1 MINFT
6 LWLTVCF
13 GGKFRQKRTIA
24 LGTGSGSD
32 AGFRGD
38 NFTMKSCQPRLF
50 NEDKMAQQTP
60 LYEQHTLCG
69 ARMVDFHGW
78 MMPLHYGSQ
87 IDEHH
92 AVRTDAGMFDVSH
105 MTIRRDLQKLEQQGA
120 VVLVSGGVQSP
131 GRVAHEPSHQV
142 KTALAMTQKAA
153 IGKLAASLVQPGSCI
168 YLDAGTTTLAIAQH
182 LIHMESLTVVTN
194 DFVIANYLLDN
205 SNCTIIHTGGAVCR
219 ENRSCV
225 GEAAAT
231 MLRSLMIDQAFIS
244 ASSWSVRGIS
254 TPAEDKVTVKRAI
267 ASASRQRVLVCDA
280 TKYGQVAT
288 WLALPLSEF
297 DQIITDDGLPESA
310 SRALAKQ
317 DLSLLVAKNE

>member
-1 MINFT
+1 MIPVERRQII
-6 LWLTVCF
+6 LEMVAEKGIVSIAELT
-13 GGKFRQKRTIA
+13 
-24 LGTGSGSD
+24 D
-32 AGFRGD
+32 
-38 NFTMKSCQPRLF
+38 
-50 NEDKMAQQTP
+50 
-60 LYEQHTLCG
+60 
-69 ARMVDFHGW
+69 RMN
-78 MMPLHYGSQ
+78 
-87 IDEHH
+87 
-92 AVRTDAGMFDVSH
+92 VSH

-194 DFVIANYLLDN
+194 DFVIA
-205 SNCTIIHTGGAVCR
+205 
-219 ENRSCV
+219 NRSCV

>member
-1 MINFT
+1 M
-6 LWLTVCF
+6 
-13 GGKFRQKRTIA
+13 
-24 LGTGSGSD
+24 
-32 AGFRGD
+32 
-38 NFTMKSCQPRLF
+38 
-50 NEDKMAQQTP
+50 
-60 LYEQHTLCG
+60 
-69 ARMVDFHGW
+69 
-78 MMPLHYGSQ
+78 
-87 IDEHH
+87 
-92 AVRTDAGMFDVSH
+92 
-105 MTIRRDLQKLEQQGA
+105 
-120 VVLVSGGVQSP
+120 
-131 GRVAHEPSHQV
+131 
-142 KTALAMTQKAA
+142 
-153 IGKLAASLVQPGSCI
+153 
-168 YLDAGTTTLAIAQH
+168 
-182 LIHMESLTVVTN
+182 VTN

>member
-1 MINFT
+1 MIPVERRQII
-6 LWLTVCF
+6 LEMVAEKGIVSIAELT
-13 GGKFRQKRTIA
+13 
-24 LGTGSGSD
+24 D
-32 AGFRGD
+32 
-38 NFTMKSCQPRLF
+38 
-50 NEDKMAQQTP
+50 
-60 LYEQHTLCG
+60 
-69 ARMVDFHGW
+69 RMN
-78 MMPLHYGSQ
+78 
-87 IDEHH
+87 
-92 AVRTDAGMFDVSH
+92 VSH

-142 KTALAMTQKAA
+142 KTALA
-153 IGKLAASLVQPGSCI
+153 ILVQPGRCI

-182 LIHMESLTVVTN
+182 LTHMEPLTVVTN
-194 DFVIANYLLDN
+194 DFVIADYLLDN

-310 SRALAKQ
+310 SRALAKL

>member
-1 MINFT
+1 M
-6 LWLTVCF
+6 LTE
-13 GGKFRQKRTIA
+13 KRFEEI
-24 LGTGSGSD
+24 LKLLD
-32 AGFRGD
+32 EK
-38 NFTMKSCQPRLF
+38 KSITVTEIKEML
-50 NEDKMAQQTP
+50 NTSE
-60 LYEQHTLCG
+60 
-69 ARMVDFHGW
+69 
-78 MMPLHYGSQ
+78 S
-87 IDEHH
+87 
-92 AVRTDAGMFDVSH
+92 
-105 MTIRRDLQKLEQQGA
+105 TIRRDLTALDRAGKLVKVFGGA
-120 VVLVSGGVQSP
+120 VAVD
-131 GRVAHEPSHQV
+131 AAFTAAEPSV
-142 KTALAMTQKAA
+142 AQKVGVNKEEKQTIARY
-153 IGKLAASLVQPGSCI
+153 AASLLVPDDFI

-194 DFVIANYLLDN
+194 DFVIADYLLDN

>member
-1 MINFT
+1 MQKLIPVERRQII
-6 LWLTVCF
+6 LEMVAEKGIVSIAELT
-13 GGKFRQKRTIA
+13 
-24 LGTGSGSD
+24 D
-32 AGFRGD
+32 
-38 NFTMKSCQPRLF
+38 
-50 NEDKMAQQTP
+50 
-60 LYEQHTLCG
+60 
-69 ARMVDFHGW
+69 RMN
-78 MMPLHYGSQ
+78 
-87 IDEHH
+87 
-92 AVRTDAGMFDVSH
+92 VSH

>member
-105 MTIRRDLQKLEQQGA
+105 MTIVDL
-120 VVLVSGGVQSP
+120 
-131 GRVAHEPSHQV
+131 R
-142 KTALAMTQKAA
+142 
-153 IGKLAASLVQPGSCI
+153 GSR
-168 YLDAGTTTLAIAQH
+168 T
-182 LIHMESLTVVTN
+182 
-194 DFVIANYLLDN
+194 
-205 SNCTIIHTGGAVCR
+205 R
-219 ENRSCV
+219 E
-225 GEAAAT
+225 
-231 MLRSLMIDQAFIS
+231 
-244 ASSWSVRGIS
+244 
-254 TPAEDKVTVKRAI
+254 
-267 ASASRQRVLVCDA
+267 
-280 TKYGQVAT
+280 
-288 WLALPLSEF
+288 
-297 DQIITDDGLPESA
+297 
-310 SRALAKQ
+310 
-317 DLSLLVAKNE
+317 

>member
-1 MINFT
+1 MIPVERRQII
-6 LWLTVCF
+6 LEMVAEKGIVSIAELT
-13 GGKFRQKRTIA
+13 
-24 LGTGSGSD
+24 D
-32 AGFRGD
+32 
-38 NFTMKSCQPRLF
+38 
-50 NEDKMAQQTP
+50 
-60 LYEQHTLCG
+60 
-69 ARMVDFHGW
+69 RMN
-78 MMPLHYGSQ
+78 
-87 IDEHH
+87 
-92 AVRTDAGMFDVSH
+92 VSH

-142 KTALAMTQKAA
+142 KTARAMTQKAA
-153 IGKLAASLVQPGSCI
+153 IGKLAASLVQPGRCI

-182 LIHMESLTVVTN
+182 LIHMEPLTVVTN
-194 DFVIANYLLDN
+194 DFVIADYLLDN

-244 ASSWSVRGIS
+244 ASSWSMRGIS

-310 SRALAKQ
+310 SRALAKL
-317 DLSLLVAKNE
+317 DLSLLIAKNE

>member
-1 MINFT
+1 MIPVERRQII
-6 LWLTVCF
+6 LEMVAEKGIVSIAELT
-13 GGKFRQKRTIA
+13 
-24 LGTGSGSD
+24 D
-32 AGFRGD
+32 
-38 NFTMKSCQPRLF
+38 
-50 NEDKMAQQTP
+50 
-60 LYEQHTLCG
+60 
-69 ARMVDFHGW
+69 RMN
-78 MMPLHYGSQ
+78 
-87 IDEHH
+87 
-92 AVRTDAGMFDVSH
+92 VSH

-194 DFVIANYLLDN
+194 DFVIADYLLDN

-244 ASSWSVRGIS
+244 ASSWSVR
-254 TPAEDKVTVKRAI
+254 
-267 ASASRQRVLVCDA
+267 VCDA

-310 SRALAKQ
+310 SRALVKQ

>member
-1 MINFT
+1 V
-6 LWLTVCF
+6 LF
-13 GGKFRQKRTIA
+13 GETGVAQHLKPGTAVMVSSTI
-24 LGTGSGSD
+24 
-32 AGFRGD
+32 
-38 NFTMKSCQPRLF
+38 
-50 NEDKMAQQTP
+50 
-60 LYEQHTLCG
+60 
-69 ARMVDFHGW
+69 
-78 MMPLHYGSQ
+78 
-87 IDEHH
+87 
-92 AVRTDAGMFDVSH
+92 
-105 MTIRRDLQKLEQQGA
+105 
-120 VVLVSGGVQSP
+120 
-131 GRVAHEPSHQV
+131 
-142 KTALAMTQKAA
+142 A

>member
-1 MINFT
+1 MIPVERRQII
-6 LWLTVCF
+6 LEMVAEKGIVSIAELT
-13 GGKFRQKRTIA
+13 
-24 LGTGSGSD
+24 D
-32 AGFRGD
+32 
-38 NFTMKSCQPRLF
+38 
-50 NEDKMAQQTP
+50 
-60 LYEQHTLCG
+60 
-69 ARMVDFHGW
+69 RMN
-78 MMPLHYGSQ
+78 
-87 IDEHH
+87 
-92 AVRTDAGMFDVSH
+92 VSH

-120 VVLVSGGVQSP
+120 VVLVSGGVQS
-131 GRVAHEPSHQV
+131 HQV

-153 IGKLAASLVQPGSCI
+153 IGKLAASLVQPGRCI

-182 LIHMESLTVVTN
+182 LIHMEPLTVVTN
-194 DFVIANYLLDN
+194 DFVIADYLLDN

-310 SRALAKQ
+310 SRALAKL

>member
-1 MINFT
+1 MIPVERRQII
-6 LWLTVCF
+6 LEMVAEKGIVSIAELT
-13 GGKFRQKRTIA
+13 
-24 LGTGSGSD
+24 D
-32 AGFRGD
+32 
-38 NFTMKSCQPRLF
+38 
-50 NEDKMAQQTP
+50 
-60 LYEQHTLCG
+60 
-69 ARMVDFHGW
+69 RMN
-78 MMPLHYGSQ
+78 
-87 IDEHH
+87 
-92 AVRTDAGMFDVSH
+92 VSH

-153 IGKLAASLVQPGSCI
+153 IGKLAASLVQPG
-168 YLDAGTTTLAIAQH
+168 AIAQH

>member
-1 MINFT
+1 MIPVERRQII
-6 LWLTVCF
+6 LEMVAEKGIVSIAELT
-13 GGKFRQKRTIA
+13 
-24 LGTGSGSD
+24 D
-32 AGFRGD
+32 
-38 NFTMKSCQPRLF
+38 
-50 NEDKMAQQTP
+50 
-60 LYEQHTLCG
+60 
-69 ARMVDFHGW
+69 RMN
-78 MMPLHYGSQ
+78 
-87 IDEHH
+87 
-92 AVRTDAGMFDVSH
+92 VSH

-131 GRVAHEPSHQV
+131 GRVAHEPSHQAHEPSHQV